1 MGSMIPRCYCPGF
14 FLFIGSDDHRQTPDN
29 GKDVCR
35 EGKKEARTEQRL
47 GDWLALGCWAVWLE
61 GSLQKL
67 VLKKGSILREGGSG
81 LQPYK

>member
-1 MGSMIPRCYCPGF
+1 MCE
-14 FLFIGSDDHRQTPDN
+14 
-29 GKDVCR
+29 